1 MANIVLEKIVKE
13 VKFVK
18 FAVTYICIS
27 SHGDC
32 SAKFFGDLRN
42 CYGGQWPL
50 TGCYF
55 KHC

>member
-1 MANIVLEKIVKE
+1 MANIVLEKVVKE